1 MMDGTKMTDE
11 NIIELEERKSFDFF
25 WNEASTK
32 AESYGLILDST
43 VNPDMASIASVGFGM
58 GAVVIGVHRK
68 WITWEEGEERAFGT
82 LRTMNTGVENIHGF
96 YYHFLDMNTGTRY
109 NKSELSIIDTALF
122 VMGALCAAQYFKGRV
137 LDEFEQ
143 IYRRIDWDWY
153 RNKETN
159 QFYMGYDEPAHPGQ
173 HVGAWNVCAEQMIM
187 YILACGSPTF
197 PLPADIYYDCP
208 MEKGDYQEYTDIYH
222 SVTGSL
228 FVYQFSHAFIDF
240 RNRKD
245 KRGIDWFEN
254 SVKATLAN
262 RRFCMEHAGKFKTY
276 GEHAWGL
283 TACDTPCGYSGDP
296 GAPPS
301 FVDNCSL
308 NDGTVPPCGAIGSI
322 VFTPEESI
330 CAMNSYYSNPKLWSK
345 YGFIDAY
352 NLDVNPPWYSKGVIG
367 IDKGIGLLMI
377 ENYRSGLIWNLVMEN
392 TYIKRAMEILEIL

>member
-159 QFYMGYDEPAHPGQ
+159 QFM
-173 HVGAWNVCAEQMIM
+173 
-187 YILACGSPTF
+187 L
-197 PLPADIYYDCP
+197 
-208 MEKGDYQEYTDIYH
+208 
-222 SVTGSL
+222 
-228 FVYQFSHAFIDF
+228 
-240 RNRKD
+240 
-245 KRGIDWFEN
+245 
-254 SVKATLAN
+254 
-262 RRFCMEHAGKFKTY
+262 
-276 GEHAWGL
+276 
-283 TACDTPCGYSGDP
+283 
-296 GAPPS
+296 
-301 FVDNCSL
+301 
-308 NDGTVPPCGAIGSI
+308 
-322 VFTPEESI
+322 
-330 CAMNSYYSNPKLWSK
+330 
-345 YGFIDAY
+345 
-352 NLDVNPPWYSKGVIG
+352 
-367 IDKGIGLLMI
+367 
-377 ENYRSGLIWNLVMEN
+377 
-392 TYIKRAMEILEIL
+392 